1 MLTIALDVN
10 KKEPLYEQIYTYI
23 REEIRAGNLE
33 CGSKLPSCRSLAV
46 HLGVSRNTVDMAYA
60 QLLSEGYIENM
71 PRRGYFISKIEG
83 LANLHIHQEEKV
95 ERKQQKQE
103 NISIDFSPN
112 GVDMN
117 AFPYNCF
124 RRLNKEV
131 MMEINSELFQTGDA
145 QGELSFRKAIRQY
158 LHESRGVNCHEDQI
172 IIGAGN
178 DYLILLLTQILGFQ
192 QIIAMENPVYLKPY
206 SIFRKMNYKIEA
218 IPVDEQGI
226 CTRRLEQS
234 KAQLLYVTPAHQYPT
249 GFVMPIQRRLKLLEW
264 ANQEEGRYIIEDDYD
279 SEFRYQGKPIPSL
292 QSIDRQQKVIYCG
305 TFSKAI
311 APAIRISYLVLP
323 WKLYELYKQQV
334 GFLAC
339 TVSRTDQKILEL
351 FITEG
356 YFERHLNKMRGVYK
370 NKRDTL
376 VKLCKHFEPYIQVK
390 NASTGLHI
398 LLECHT
404 KKEEKELIMLAREHG
419 VKVYGISEYAIEEQ
433 MSFSYPMLILGF
445 AKLQEEDIKKGI
457 LLLSQAWKNIWL
469 D

>member
-23 REEIRAGNLE
+23 REEIRMGNLE

-46 HLGVSRNTVDMAYA
+46 NLGVSRNTVDMAYA

-83 LANLHIHQEEKV
+83 LANLHMYQEEKV
-95 ERKQQKQE
+95 EHSQQKQDD
-103 NISIDFSPN
+103 ILIDFSPN

-145 QGELSFRKAIRQY
+145 QGEFSFRKAIRQY

-172 IIGAGN
+172 IVGAGN
-178 DYLILLLTQILGFQ
+178 DYLILLLTQILGFHQ
-192 QIIAMENPVYLKPY
+192 MIAMENPAYLKPY
-206 SIFRKMNYKIEA
+206 SIFREMNYEIEA

-226 CTRRLEQS
+226 CIDILEKS
-234 KAQLLYVTPAHQYPT
+234 KAQFLYVTPAHQYPT
-249 GFVMPIQRRLKLLEW
+249 GFVMPIQRRLKLLDW

-292 QSIDRQQKVIYCG
+292 QSIDRNQKVIYCG

-323 WKLYELYKQQV
+323 WKLYKRYKERV

-370 NKRDTL
+370 NKRDML
-376 VKLCKHFEPYIQVK
+376 VKLCRQLEPHIQVK
-390 NASTGLHI
+390 NTSTGLHI

-404 KKEEKELIMLAREHG
+404 KRKEKELISLAREHG
-419 VKVYGISEYAIEEQ
+419 VKVYGISEYEIEEQ
-433 MSFSYPMLILGF
+433 TSFSYPMLILGF
-445 AKLQEEDIKKGI
+445 AKLQEKDIKKGI
-457 LLLSQAWKNIWL
+457 LLLTEAWKNIWI

>member
-1 MLTIALDVN
+1 MLTIALDGN
-10 KKEPLYEQIYTYI
+10 KKEPLYEQIYIYI
-23 REEIRAGNLE
+23 REEIRAGNLK
-33 CGSKLPSCRSLAV
+33 CGSKLPSCRSLAT
-46 HLGVSRNTVDMAYA
+46 HLSVSRNTVDMAYA

-71 PRRGYFISKIEG
+71 PRRGYFISKIEE
-83 LANLHIHQEEKV
+83 LANLHMYQEEKV
-95 ERKQQKQE
+95 EQKEQKKE
-103 NISIDFSPN
+103 DIFIDFSPN

-145 QGELSFRKAIRQY
+145 QGELSFRKAIKQY

-172 IIGAGN
+172 IIGAGS

-192 QIIAMENPVYLKPY
+192 QTIAMENPAYLKPY
-206 SIFRKMNYKIEA
+206 SIFKKMEYDIEA
-218 IPVDEQGI
+218 ISVDEQGI
-226 CTRRLEQS
+226 CIEQLEKS
-234 KAQLLYVTPAHQYPT
+234 SAKFLYVTPAHQYPT

-264 ANQEEGRYIIEDDYD
+264 AKKEEGRYIIEDDYD

-292 QSIDRQQKVIYCG
+292 QSIDRYQKVIYCG

-323 WKLYELYKQQV
+323 WKLYDLYKKRV

-339 TVSRTDQKILEL
+339 TVSRTDQKILES

-356 YFERHLNKMRGVYK
+356 YFERHLNKMRAVYK
-370 NKRDTL
+370 NKRDIL
-376 VKLCKHFEPYIQVK
+376 VKLCKKFEPHIQVK

-404 KKEEKELIMLAREHG
+404 KKEERELIELARKQG
-419 VKVYGISEYAIEEQ
+419 VKVYGISEYAIEEKI
-433 MSFSYPMLILGF
+433 SFSYPMLLLGF
-445 AKLQEEDIKKGI
+445 AKLQEEDIKKGVQ
-457 LLLSQAWKNIWL
+457 LLERAWENI
-469 D
+469 

>member
-1 MLTIALDVN
+1 MLTIALDSK
-10 KKEPLYEQIYTYI
+10 KKEPLYEQIYIYI
-23 REEIRAGNLE
+23 REEIRQGSLA

-83 LANLHIHQEEKV
+83 LANLHMYEEQKV
-95 ERKQQKQE
+95 EQKQKKE
-103 NISIDFSPN
+103 DNCIVDFSPN

-145 QGELSFRKAIRQY
+145 QGEFSFRKAIKQY
-158 LHESRGVNCHEDQI
+158 LHESRGVNCQEDQI

-178 DYLILLLTQILGFQ
+178 DYLILLLTQILGFHKT
-192 QIIAMENPVYLKPY
+192 IAMENPAYLKPY
-206 SIFRKMNYKIEA
+206 SIFQKMEYDIRA
-218 IPVDEQGI
+218 ISVDEQGV
-226 CTRRLEQS
+226 CVDELEQCD
-234 KAQLLYVTPAHQYPT
+234 AQLLYVTPAHQYPT
-249 GFVMPIQRRLKLLEW
+249 GFVLPIQRRLKLLEW
-264 ANQEEGRYIIEDDYD
+264 AKKEEGRYIIEDDYD

-292 QSIDRQQKVIYCG
+292 QSIDTNQKVIYCG

-311 APAIRISYLVLP
+311 APAIRVSYLVLP
-323 WKLYELYKQQV
+323 WKLYELYKQRV

-339 TVSRTDQKILEL
+339 TVSRTDQTLLER

-356 YFERHLNKMRGVYK
+356 HFERHLNKMRGVYK
-370 NKRDTL
+370 SKRDYL
-376 VKLCKHFEPYIQVK
+376 VKLCKQFEPDIQVR

-398 LLECHT
+398 LLSCKT
-404 KKEEKELIMLAREHG
+404 NKTEEQLIELARQHG
-419 VKVYGISEYAIEEQ
+419 VKVYGVSEYLIEERNQ
-433 MSFSYPMLILGF
+433 CSHPMILLGF
-445 AKLQEEDIKKGI
+445 AKLKEEDIKKGI
-457 LLLSQAWKNIWL
+457 DLLVTAWKS
-469 D
+469 

>member
-23 REEIRAGNLE
+23 REEIRRGNLE
-33 CGSKLPSCRSLAV
+33 FGSKLPSCRSLAV

-83 LANLHIHQEEKV
+83 LANLHMHQEEKV
-95 ERKQQKQE
+95 ERKEPRQE
-103 NISIDFSPN
+103 SKFIDFSPN

-145 QGELSFRKAIRQY
+145 QGELSFRRAIRQY

-178 DYLILLLTQILGFQ
+178 DYLILLLTQILGFHQ
-192 QIIAMENPVYLKPY
+192 TIAMENPAYLKPY
-206 SIFRKMNYKIEA
+206 SIFKKMDYEIEA
-218 IPVDEQGI
+218 ISVDEQGI
-226 CTRRLEQS
+226 CPEELEKS
-234 KAQLLYVTPAHQYPT
+234 RAQFLYVTPAHQYPT
-249 GFVMPIQRRLKLLEW
+249 GSVMPIQRRLKVLEW
-264 ANQEEGRYIIEDDYD
+264 ASSREGRYIIEDDYD

-292 QSIDRQQKVIYCG
+292 QSIDTRQKVIYCG

-323 WKLYELYKQQV
+323 WKLYELYKERV
-334 GFLAC
+334 GFLSC
-339 TVSRTDQKILEL
+339 TVSRTDQKILER

-370 NKRDTL
+370 NKRDIL
-376 VKLCKHFEPYIQVK
+376 LKLCRQFEPQIQVK
-390 NASTGLHI
+390 HASTGLHI

-404 KKEEKELIMLAREHG
+404 KKEEKELILLAREHG
-419 VKVYGISEYAIEEQ
+419 VKVYGISEYAIKEPIC
-433 MSFSYPMLILGF
+433 FPCPMLILGF
-445 AKLQEEDIKKGI
+445 AKLQEDDIRRGI
-457 LLLSQAWKNIWL
+457 SFLSQAWKNI
-469 D
+469 

>member
-23 REEIRAGNLE
+23 REEIRMGNLE

-83 LANLHIHQEEKV
+83 LANLHMHQEEKV
-95 ERKQQKQE
+95 ERKEPRQE
-103 NISIDFSPN
+103 NILIDFSPN

-145 QGELSFRKAIRQY
+145 QGELSFRRAIRQY

-178 DYLILLLTQILGFQ
+178 DYLILLLAQILGFHQ
-192 QIIAMENPVYLKPY
+192 SIAMENPAYLKPY
-206 SIFRKMNYKIEA
+206 SIFQKMDYEIEA
-218 IPVDEQGI
+218 ISVDEQGI
-226 CTRRLEQS
+226 CTKELEQS
-234 KAQLLYVTPAHQYPT
+234 KAQFLYVTPAHQYPT
-249 GFVMPIQRRLKLLEW
+249 GSVMPIQRRLKVLEW
-264 ANQEEGRYIIEDDYD
+264 ASSREGRYIIEDDYD

-292 QSIDRQQKVIYCG
+292 QSIDTRQKVIYCG

-323 WKLYELYKQQV
+323 WKLYELYKERV
-334 GFLAC
+334 GFLSC
-339 TVSRTDQKILEL
+339 TVSRTDQKILER

-356 YFERHLNKMRGVYK
+356 YFERHLNKMRGIYK
-370 NKRDTL
+370 GKRDTL
-376 VKLCKHFEPYIQVK
+376 LKLCRQFEPHIQVK
-390 NASTGLHI
+390 HASTGLHI

-404 KKEEKELIMLAREHG
+404 KRKEKELILLAREHG
-419 VKVYGISEYAIEEQ
+419 VKVYGISEYAIKEPI
-433 MSFSYPMLILGF
+433 SFPYPMLILGF
-445 AKLQEEDIKKGI
+445 AKLQEDDIRRGI
-457 LLLSQAWKNIWL
+457 SFLSQAWKNI
-469 D
+469 